1 MNKFSYFMVIII
13 VIILSVYI
21 IISTSDKDSE
31 AMDVKDKVKETIF
44 DLNRHLIN
52 YDIFK
57 SQIINKKTELY
68 DKYKKAE
75 NLNEKKEILN
85 DCKKYLIRTI
95 TGKMFDFWYGTHWSF
110 SGTTQ
115 TPRSGYIACGYFVST
130 VLHHSGFNI
139 ERYKLAQ
146 QPSSLIIKTL
156 CYSKSI
162 KTFNSLDK
170 LNSYLKNNPNSLYIL
185 GLDKHVGFIYKYNN
199 EAYFIH
205 SSYTKERSVT
215 KEKLI
220 QSSAIQQSN
229 IYVIGNLLDN
239 VSILLKWLDGS
250 RITTI
255 TH

>member
-1 MNKFSYFMVIII
+1 MVIII

-21 IISTSDKDSE
+21 IISTFDKDSQ
-31 AMDVKDKVKETIF
+31 AMDAKDKVEEASF
-44 DLNRHLIN
+44 DLNQHLIN

-57 SQIINKKTELY
+57 SQIIDKKTELY
-68 DKYKKAE
+68 EKYKRAE
-75 NLNEKKEILN
+75 NLEEKKEILN
-85 DCKKYLIRTI
+85 GCKKYLIKTI
-95 TGKMFDFWYGTHWSF
+95 TGKMFDFWYGTNWSF

-115 TPRSGYIACGYFVST
+115 TPRSGYIACGYFIST
-130 VLHHSGFNI
+130 VLYHSGFNVD
-139 ERYKLAQ
+139 RYKLAQ

-185 GLDKHVGFIYKYNN
+185 GLDKHVGFIYKFNN

-205 SSYTKERSVT
+205 SSYTKKRSVT

-220 QSSAIQQSN
+220 QSSAIKQSN

-239 VSILLKWLDGS
+239 VPILLKWLDGS
-250 RITTI
+250 KITTI
-255 TH
+255 TQ